1 MDLPAELVREIHKWI
16 RLFQQR
22 DATDRVLLF
31 KQTYSAAWNPIM
43 AAIRQQVPRYTF
55 ILTTGTRNL
64 RVSVFAP
71 DCQPEL
77 WPGIRQNDRITI
89 TRRVAT
95 IHEEF
100 MRSQELTQG
109 SNPLAIQQPLQ

>member
-22 DATDRVLLF
+22 DATDRVLQF
-31 KQTYSAAWNPIM
+31 QQTYKHLWDPIM
-43 AAIRQQVPRYTF
+43 VSIRLHVPRYTF
-55 ILTTGTRNL
+55 VLTTGSSKSL

-77 WPGIRQNDRITI
+77 WPGIRQNVTVM
-89 TRRVAT
+89 RRVSS
-95 IHEEF
+95 IHSEF
-100 MRSQELTQG
+100 MQSEELTQG
-109 SNPLAIQQPLQ
+109 SNPLAIPQSLQ